1 MSQITSQIQYELNI
15 YEINSSVNDNCLTD
29 FEDKTILQVI
39 INLISMLESKP
50 HLFQKMRKDLSSVI
64 DDTNTFVES
73 DTLVEKENDEMR
85 NSDYFD
91 FEINEFVQ
99 IPPKE
104 IIIKKI
110 KIKSIKK
117 AKPVIFEE

>member
-29 FEDKTILQVI
+29 FEDKTILHVI

-64 DDTNTFVES
+64 DDTNTFVTGVTYTQSASTEPFGRKGNFS
-73 DTLVEKENDEMR
+73 DK
-85 NSDYFD
+85 
-91 FEINEFVQ
+91 
-99 IPPKE
+99 
-104 IIIKKI
+104 
-110 KIKSIKK
+110 
-117 AKPVIFEE
+117 